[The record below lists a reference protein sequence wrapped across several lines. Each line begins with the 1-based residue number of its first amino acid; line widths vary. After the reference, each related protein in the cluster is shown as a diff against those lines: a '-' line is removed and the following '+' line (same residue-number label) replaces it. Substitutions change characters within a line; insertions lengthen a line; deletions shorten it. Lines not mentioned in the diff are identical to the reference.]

1 MLTRVRQRM
10 PIPRWLTPSH
20 DIVQQPAKQIRPSDP
35 FDEGN
40 TLPGGWI
47 CIFNVTLGFICG
59 TDSTLLQH
67 PLPWLKELHSKI
79 WNREDLK
86 PTLFRKVEVT
96 RAHYDALQDR
106 LNRKYPDRD
115 FEHHNDRCYDVLSD
129 KLDILK
135 LTTPA
140 EALSP
145 RHPDNNEDR
154 VDDDD
159 DMEASNEDDSEIN
172 SFFPFNLS
180 YLDLST
186 LELKNKSHRI
196 PLPLFIR
203 HEYDHI
209 SKLINKRPRN
219 GTGSVIISGQPG
231 TGEVIVS
238 LSHRI

>member
-1 MLTRVRQRM
+1 VARRATTMLTRVHSTC
-10 PIPRWLTPSH
+10 IPRCLTPSH
-20 DIVQQPAKQIRPSDP
+20 DIVQRPAKRIRPSDP
-35 FDEGN
+35 SDEGN

-47 CIFNVTLGFICG
+47 CTPNRALDFICG

-115 FEHHNDRCYDVLSD
+115 FEHHNDRCHDVLSD

-154 VDDDD
+154 MDNDDDL
-159 DMEASNEDDSEIN
+159 EASNEDDSVIN
-172 SFFPFNLS
+172 SFLPSTLS
-180 YLDLST
+180 YL
-186 LELKNKSHRI
+186 E
-196 PLPLFIR
+196 
-203 HEYDHI
+203 
-209 SKLINKRPRN
+209 
-219 GTGSVIISGQPG
+219 SVNSRAQERVAPHPFATFHSSRVRSYLGADQ
-231 TGEVIVS
+231 
-238 LSHRI
+238 